1 MFFNELDARSIKEQV
16 DQAQLWSA
24 WIDAD
29 RMRRHSFMGTLDW
42 EERNG
47 RRYLYRRKGGT
58 VKSFGLF
65 GPETERARS
74 AFQKGKEENAER
86 LRVLSGEMD
95 RQAAVLRAIGAGRI
109 PVMAARILRTFATQ
123 RDRPPARVIGTNA
136 LYAFEA
142 MAGVRFD
149 SASTATGD
157 IDFLI
162 DDRNRMKLVTEE
174 QEPIGLMSMIQKQ
187 VDRTFK
193 SRGPRDFRLTNDKG
207 YMVEFVRPEPRP
219 IYRKMPGAEPLT
231 EGDVEPAPIFGLQ
244 WLVHAPAVDVIVMDE
259 RGFPAPMR
267 CPDPRHWAA
276 HKLWLATRE
285 DRDPAKS
292 LRDDKQGRLV
302 LNLIRDRLP
311 QFPLDEEFL
320 AKLPGELRVM
330 MSGKPPSGAD
340 STSPD
345 W

>member
-109 PVMAARILRTFATQ
+109 PVMAARILRTFADAK
-123 RDRPPARVIGTNA
+123 RSPPPARVIGTNA

-142 MAGVRFD
+142 DG
-149 SASTATGD
+149 
-157 IDFLI
+157 
-162 DDRNRMKLVTEE
+162 
-174 QEPIGLMSMIQKQ
+174 
-187 VDRTFK
+187 
-193 SRGPRDFRLTNDKG
+193 
-207 YMVEFVRPEPRP
+207 
-219 IYRKMPGAEPLT
+219 
-231 EGDVEPAPIFGLQ
+231 
-244 WLVHAPAVDVIVMDE
+244 
-259 RGFPAPMR
+259 R
-267 CPDPRHWAA
+267 C
-276 HKLWLATRE
+276 
-285 DRDPAKS
+285 S
-292 LRDDKQGRLV
+292 V
-302 LNLIRDRLP
+302 
-311 QFPLDEEFL
+311 
-320 AKLPGELRVM
+320 
-330 MSGKPPSGAD
+330 
-340 STSPD
+340 
-345 W
+345 

>member
-109 PVMAARILRTFATQ
+109 PSWRRESCGPSRRKEIAPLPGSSGQTPFTPLR
-123 RDRPPARVIGTNA
+123 RWPV
-136 LYAFEA
+136 
-142 MAGVRFD
+142 
-149 SASTATGD
+149 
-157 IDFLI
+157 
-162 DDRNRMKLVTEE
+162 
-174 QEPIGLMSMIQKQ
+174 
-187 VDRTFK
+187 
-193 SRGPRDFRLTNDKG
+193 
-207 YMVEFVRPEPRP
+207 
-219 IYRKMPGAEPLT
+219 
-231 EGDVEPAPIFGLQ
+231 FGLTLQ
-244 WLVHAPAVDVIVMDE
+244 VQ
-259 RGFPAPMR
+259 R
-267 CPDPRHWAA
+267 
-276 HKLWLATRE
+276 
-285 DRDPAKS
+285 
-292 LRDDKQGRLV
+292 QG
-302 LNLIRDRLP
+302 I
-311 QFPLDEEFL
+311 
-320 AKLPGELRVM
+320 
-330 MSGKPPSGAD
+330 SIS
-340 STSPD
+340 
-345 W
+345 